1 MTTLRC
7 FLEAIYAL
15 PGGLADA
22 PTQMRALVSVLR
34 LVDPAQPLQ
43 WQPAPADSEGSA
55 EDVPGSPAGA
65 MSPGEERRRCKV
77 LAVCVDWVAE
87 LLCAHGTTH
96 RGVAAAARRLLRR
109 VSWGTNNPSVVL
121 PSLQPAC
128 ASIVAH
134 AGTQDA
140 TAASASVLDNGFVVL
155 HNAAAC
161 GEDATRA
168 ATIQVTFAIIDPI
181 LAALA

>member
-7 FLEAIYAL
+7 FLEAVYAR

-34 LVDPAQPLQ
+34 LVDPAQP
-43 WQPAPADSEGSA
+43 APADSEASSA
-55 EDVPGSPAGA
+55 EDVPGSFAGA
-65 MSPGEERRRCKV
+65 MPPGEECHRCKV

-87 LLCAHGTTH
+87 LLCVHGTTH
-96 RGVAAAARRLLRR
+96 SGVAAAALRLLRR
-109 VSWGTNNPSVVL
+109 VSWGTSNPSIMIVL

-128 ASIVAH
+128 ASIAAH
-134 AGTQDA
+134 AGAQDA
-140 TAASASVLDNGFVVL
+140 TAASASVLDNGFLVL

-168 ATIQVTFAIIDPI
+168 ATIQVTFAIIDPMQ
-181 LAALA
+181 AALA